1 MKYFL
6 LTVVI
11 ICCFLIGF
19 KLRSYF
25 QNRKIF
31 FEKLTSFCQKLKTKI
46 SFQNEKMNLI
56 IEQEI
61 YSCNSKDFQTFLNI
75 FKEYLQQEISKEELR
90 KKLDKNLLFLKSE
103 EIDTIYSLLINLGGY
118 YQDEELEQISN
129 FEEWLNGV
137 LNDIMSFNKK
147 FLNVYFK
154 LFIILGVMIFIIFI

>member
-19 KLRSYF
+19 KLRGYF
-25 QNRKIF
+25 QNRKNF
-31 FEKLTSFCQKLKTKI
+31 FEKLIAFCQKLKTKI

-61 YSCNSKDFQTFLNI
+61 YSCNNKDFQTFLNI

-90 KKLDKNLLFLKSE
+90 KKLDKNLFFLKSE
-103 EIDTIYSLLINLGGY
+103 EIDTIYNLLLNLGGY

-129 FEEWLNGV
+129 FEAWLNSV

-147 FLNVYFK
+147 FLK
-154 LFIILGVMIFIIFI
+154 T